1 MGCLFSLKQRATQS
15 WGVQKLCQAETDAAE
30 CEAAT
35 EARQMGLFM
44 VVTGFS
50 CNNTYC
56 TVQSIKLRVNRCR
69 LANKNDK
76 PRIGFIVQQH
86 ATRIRQH

>member
-1 MGCLFSLKQRATQS
+1 MRQFMCSSPGCLKRFGAELTPRRLGLVDCFFSLKQRATQS

-56 TVQSIKLRVNRCR
+56 TV
-69 LANKNDK
+69 
-76 PRIGFIVQQH
+76 
-86 ATRIRQH
+86 

>member
-1 MGCLFSLKQRATQS
+1 LVDCFFSLKQRATQS

-56 TVQSIKLRVNRCR
+56 TV
-69 LANKNDK
+69 
-76 PRIGFIVQQH
+76 
-86 ATRIRQH
+86 

>member
-1 MGCLFSLKQRATQS
+1 MIWCKVDSSPKEAWVGGLPLSLKQRATHS
-15 WGVQKLCQAETDAAE
+15 WAVQKLCQAETDAAE

-35 EARQMGLFM
+35 EARQMGLLM

-56 TVQSIKLRVNRCR
+56 TV
-69 LANKNDK
+69 
-76 PRIGFIVQQH
+76 
-86 ATRIRQH
+86 